1 MKGDKQV
8 IEMLNKAL
16 KLELTAVNQFF
27 LHARI
32 LDDWGFETLG
42 KKMMEESVEEMRHAD
57 TIIQRILLLEGHPNL
72 QDLAGLRIGETV
84 KEMHEVDLQ
93 TEYEASALYNA
104 AVTLCEEKK
113 DYVTR
118 ELFTKI
124 LGDEEEHI
132 DWLETRLSLI
142 KNVGEQNYL
151 QSIM

>member
-8 IEMLNKAL
+8 IEYLNKAL

-42 KKMMEESVEEMRHAD
+42 KKMMEESIEEMRHAD
-57 TIIQRILLLEGHPNL
+57 TIIQRILQIEGHPNL

-84 KEMHEVDLQ
+84 KEMHEVDLK
-93 TEYEASALYNA
+93 TEYEAKALYTEA
-104 AVTLCEEKK
+104 AALCEEKK

-118 ELFTKI
+118 ELSTKI
-124 LGDEEEHI
+124 LADEEEHI

-142 KNVGEQNYL
+142 ERVGEQNYL

>member
-32 LDDWGFETLG
+32 LDDWGFESLG

-84 KEMHEVDLQ
+84 KEMHEVDLK

-104 AVTLCEEKK
+104 AITLCEEKK

-124 LGDEEEHI
+124 LSDEEEHI

>member
-8 IEMLNKAL
+8 IEFLNKAL

-93 TEYEASALYNA
+93 TEYEASALYNE

-124 LGDEEEHI
+124 LSDEEEHI

-142 KNVGEQNYL
+142 ERVGEQNYL

>member
-1 MKGDKQV
+1 MKGDTQV
-8 IEMLNKAL
+8 IEYLNKAL

-32 LDDWGFETLG
+32 LDDWGFEALG

-57 TIIQRILLLEGHPNL
+57 TIIQRILQIEGHPNL

-93 TEYEASALYNA
+93 TEYEAKALYTEA
-104 AVTLCEEKK
+104 AALCETKQ

-124 LGDEEEHI
+124 LADEEEHI

-142 KNVGEQNYL
+142 ERVGEQNYL

>member
-8 IEMLNKAL
+8 IEFLNKAL

-57 TIIQRILLLEGHPNL
+57 TIIQRILQIEGHPNL

-84 KEMHEVDLQ
+84 KEMHEVDLK
-93 TEYEASALYNA
+93 TEYEAKALYTEA
-104 AVTLCEEKK
+104 LTLCEEKK

-118 ELFTKI
+118 ELFVKI
-124 LGDEEEHI
+124 LEDEEEHI

-142 KNVGEQNYL
+142 ERVGEQNYM

>member
-93 TEYEASALYNA
+93 TEYEASALYNS

-124 LGDEEEHI
+124 LADEEEHI

>member
-1 MKGDKQV
+1 MKGDTQV
-8 IEMLNKAL
+8 IEYLNKAL

-32 LDDWGFETLG
+32 LDDWGFEALG

-57 TIIQRILLLEGHPNL
+57 TIIQRILQIEGHPNL

-93 TEYEASALYNA
+93 TEYEAKALYTEA
-104 AVTLCEEKK
+104 AALCETKQ
-113 DYVTR
+113 DYASR
-118 ELFTKI
+118 ELFEKI
-124 LGDEEEHI
+124 LCDEEEHI

-142 KNVGEQNYL
+142 ERVGEQNYL

>member
-1 MKGDKQV
+1 MKGDAQV
-8 IEMLNKAL
+8 IEFLNKAL

-57 TIIQRILLLEGHPNL
+57 TIIQRILQIEGHPNL

-93 TEYEASALYNA
+93 TEYEAKALYTEA
-104 AVTLCEEKK
+104 ASLCEEKK

-142 KNVGEQNYL
+142 ERVGEQNYL

>member
-8 IEMLNKAL
+8 IEFLNKAL

-84 KEMHEVDLQ
+84 KEMHEVDLK
-93 TEYEASALYNA
+93 TEYEASALYNE

-124 LGDEEEHI
+124 LTDEEEHI

-142 KNVGEQNYL
+142 ERVGEQNYL

>member
-8 IEMLNKAL
+8 IEFLNKAL

-42 KKMMEESVEEMRHAD
+42 KKMMEESVEEMQHAD
-57 TIIQRILLLEGHPNL
+57 TIIQRILQIEGHPNL
-72 QDLAGLRIGETV
+72 QDLAGLRIGQTV

-93 TEYEASALYNA
+93 TEYEAKALYTEA
-104 AVTLCEEKK
+104 LTLCEEKK

-142 KNVGEQNYL
+142 ERVGEQNYL

>member
-8 IEMLNKAL
+8 IEFLNKAL

-84 KEMHEVDLQ
+84 KEMHEVDLK
-93 TEYEASALYNA
+93 TEYEASALYNE

-124 LGDEEEHI
+124 LSDEEEHI

-142 KNVGEQNYL
+142 ERVGEQNYL

>member
-1 MKGDKQV
+1 MQGDKQV
-8 IEMLNKAL
+8 IEYLNKAL

-57 TIIQRILLLEGHPNL
+57 TIIQRILQIEGHPNL

-84 KEMHEVDLQ
+84 KEMHEVDLE
-93 TEYEASALYNA
+93 TEYEAKALYTE

-124 LGDEEEHI
+124 LNDEEEHI

-142 KNVGEQNYL
+142 KRVGEQNYL

>member
-8 IEMLNKAL
+8 IEKLNKAL

-32 LDDWGFETLG
+32 LDDWGFESLG

>member
-32 LDDWGFETLG
+32 LDDWGFESLG